1 MITKMSTKGSSDIS
15 MSLLPPRPVW
25 ANAGVISIDPRPC
38 AASPAAP
45 LPGREGQGGVMPHA
59 ELARR
64 PWPVP
69 GEIGADYSRRG
80 PNCNAADRRKR
91 GQNSRRNAARTVL
104 GPTGTRDAR

>member
-1 MITKMSTKGSSDIS
+1 
-15 MSLLPPRPVW
+15 
-25 ANAGVISIDPRPC
+25 
-38 AASPAAP
+38 
-45 LPGREGQGGVMPHA
+45 MPHA

-69 GEIGADYSRRG
+69 GEIGADYSRRV

-91 GQNSRRNAARTVL
+91 GQDSRRKGARTVL